1 MDNASDTGYHCEGQW
16 LFVARSGDSGTPHR
30 FLLEAD
36 FGALGDGPTSNRLL
50 WLANMDSAIL
60 AATLAELGTLTGQAV
75 AFFADDSGVSCCY

>member
-1 MDNASDTGYHCEGQW
+1 MPQIQDIIAKVNRYLLLDPEILLS
-16 LFVARSGDSGTPHR
+16 RHR
-30 FLLEAD
+30 FLLEVD
-36 FGALGDGPTSNRLL
+36 IGALGDGPTSNRLL

>member
-1 MDNASDTGYHCEGQW
+1 MPQIQDIIAKVNGYSLLDPEALLPPQ
-16 LFVARSGDSGTPHR
+16 R

-50 WLANMDSAIL
+50 WLADMDSEIL

-75 AFFADDSGVSCCY
+75 AFFADDSGISLCY